1 MQVKR
6 VGFFS
11 YNAITGITNGWHRGI
26 HGRQAFVIGNQTDEN
41 LDNQGFF
48 SDPASQWN
56 ISRQVTRTWP
66 EFECQ
71 LSRLERVVL
80 YLGTAGCQSVIV
92 QALGYPPRCSMFLMS
107 PQNIS
112 SKLFVLAL
120 ADFLP
125 DARRI
130 DCEPG
135 GQESMR
141 RIIESFLERPV
152 WTPCN

>member
-6 VGFFS
+6 VGFFT
-11 YNAITGITNGWHRGI
+11 YNAIPGITNGWHRGVN
-26 HGRQAFVIGNQTDEN
+26 GRQAFVIGNQTDEN
-41 LDNQGFF
+41 LDNTGFF

-56 ISRQVTRTWP
+56 ISRQVLRTWP
-66 EFECQ
+66 EFEHQ

-92 QALGYPPRCSMFLMS
+92 QALGYPPRAAMFLMS
-107 PQNIS
+107 AENIS

-135 GQESMR
+135 GQESMQR
-141 RIIESFLERPV
+141 LIYAFLQSPV
-152 WTPCN
+152 WIPGN